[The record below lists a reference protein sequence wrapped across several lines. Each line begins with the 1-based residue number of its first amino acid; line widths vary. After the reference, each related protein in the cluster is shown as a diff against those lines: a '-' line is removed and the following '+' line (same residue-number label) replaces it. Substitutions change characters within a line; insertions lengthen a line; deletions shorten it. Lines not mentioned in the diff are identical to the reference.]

1 MLLNSFIL
9 QIPNLIN
16 LKTVSTL
23 IRYSNTRTFEKGAIG
38 QDGYVVNEK
47 IRKVGRYVLS
57 NASKSLTDCHW
68 NNYLNNRITTLMNEY
83 VTKLN
88 LLKYTGFIKNTNQ
101 IEILKYEETNHYDFH
116 VDGGTGFDRVLSAI
130 LFLNNDYKGGELSF
144 KTLADDKETIFKPI
158 PGSLIIWP
166 SNFLYPHCV
175 KPVTKGTRYSIV
187 AWA

>member
-9 QIPNLIN
+9 QVSNLIN
-16 LKTVSTL
+16 LKTISTL
-23 IRYSNTRTFEKGAIG
+23 IRYSNTRSFEKAAVGVE
-38 QDGYVVNEK
+38 GYVINEK

-57 NASKSLTDCHW
+57 NTSKSLTDCHW
-68 NNYLNNRITTLMNEY
+68 NNFLNKEIVSAMNMYREK
-83 VTKLN
+83 VN
-88 LLKYTGFIKNTNQ
+88 LSKYMGSIRNTNQ
-101 IEILKYEETNHYDFH
+101 IEILKYEKTNHYDFH

-144 KTLADDKETIFKPI
+144 KTLADDQETIFKPI

-175 KPVTKGTRYSIV
+175 KPVTEGTRYTVV